1 MNKYLVT
8 GGCGFIG
15 SNLVKTLV
23 KMKSEVIVVD
33 DLSSGKLINLPNSK
47 RVNLIEKAI
56 QDISILEISHID
68 GIFHLAAQASVP
80 KSIDRFYESS
90 KNNLLSTIKI
100 FDIAKKKKVPIVYA
114 SSSAVYGNLALGD
127 EYQNNFDIISPY
139 ALDKLTMENYAKLS
153 FKLFNLSSIG
163 LRFFNVYGPNQDP
176 KNPYSGVIT
185 IFINNLINNKPIQVN
200 GGFQTR
206 DFIFIDDIVKT
217 LIVSL
222 EKQKVKKCF
231 EILNVGTGKSISI
244 NQLLN
249 YLINISGQKP
259 EIIKVKLPPGDPEK
273 SAGNY
278 NKLSELLNI
287 DIKKFVE
294 IDEGLT
300 ETFYDYKKIQGIK

>member
-163 LRFFNVYGPNQDP
+163 LRFFNVYGPREYYKAHTSSMIIQLGHQILDGKIP
-176 KNPYSGVIT
+176 RLFTGSDQ
-185 IFINNLINNKPIQVN
+185 IF
-200 GGFQTR
+200 R
-206 DFIFIDDIVKT
+206 DFIYIDDVLQAIIK
-217 LIVSL
+217 SCDP
-222 EKQKVKKCF
+222 KKNGTY
-231 EILNVGTGKSISI
+231 NVGTGISRSFQDI
-244 NQLLN
+244 VDILQKELGTDLGTEYFSNP
-249 YLINISGQKP
+249 YVLI
-259 EIIKVKLPPGDPEK
+259 
-273 SAGNY
+273 SACLY
-278 NKLSELLNI
+278 
-287 DIKKFVE
+287 F
-294 IDEGLT
+294 
-300 ETFYDYKKIQGIK
+300 QH